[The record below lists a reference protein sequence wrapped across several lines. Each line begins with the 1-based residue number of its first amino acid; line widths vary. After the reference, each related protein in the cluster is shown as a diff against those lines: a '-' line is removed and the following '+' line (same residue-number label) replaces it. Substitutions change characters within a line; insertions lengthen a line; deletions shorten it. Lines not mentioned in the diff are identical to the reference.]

1 VLAGTRRVRRRVAG
15 HDRRAVKL
23 GEYFAF
29 WTRDRDEQVTARLRE
44 LAAHGAGGEAAA
56 EVYRE
61 ALHDYGEEARR
72 VRREHRALH
81 TAEGRLD
88 ARLRRRRGT
97 SLPRLV
103 LPEDCL
109 VVLDGWRERAE
120 AGAERPSLDTRLVT
134 GLVTARRAA

>member
-1 VLAGTRRVRRRVAG
+1 MAARRARRRVAG

-23 GEYFAF
+23 AEYFAF

-44 LAAHGAGGEAAA
+44 LRAPGAVAEAA

-61 ALHDYGEEARR
+61 ALRDYGEEARR
-72 VRREHRALH
+72 IRREHRALH
-81 TAEGRLD
+81 AAEGRLD
-88 ARLRRRRGT
+88 ARVRRRRGT

-109 VVLDGWRERAE
+109 VVLDEWRERAE

-134 GLVTARRAA
+134 TGLVTARRAA